1 MLRLAMTNAAIL
13 IPTLGAARHLPA
25 LIPALARQRLRPRQV
40 IVIDSSSQD
49 ATAALARAAGWEV
62 EVIPRSEFNHGGTRN
77 RAVRRCAADIDVLVF
92 MTQDAL
98 PADDRFLEHLVRPI
112 VSGEA
117 AAAYARQIPYEDA
130 DPAEVFARGFNYPAQ
145 PARRTRD
152 DIDRLGIRAFFFS
165 NVASAIDRATFA
177 RLGGFPDDVVMN
189 EDMLFCAKLLRDGGG
204 VAYAADALVRHSH
217 NYSIGQQFRRYFD
230 IGAFLAAAGPA
241 LAGARSGGQGAAYV
255 ARLIAWLVRQGAI
268 DEVPRAVVESGA
280 KWLAF
285 QLGRR
290 GDRLSRGTKR
300 RLSLHRAYW

>member
-1 MLRLAMTNAAIL
+1 MTNAAIL

-25 LIPALARQRLRPRQV
+25 LTAALARQRLRPRQV
-40 IVIDSSSQD
+40 IVIDSSSSD
-49 ATAALARAAGWEV
+49 ATVALARAAGWDV
-62 EVIPRSEFNHGGTRN
+62 TVIPRSEFNHGGTRN
-77 RAVRRCAADIDVLVF
+77 RAARRCLAGIDVLVF

-98 PADDRFLEHLVRPI
+98 PVDDDFLGNLVRPI
-112 VSGEA
+112 VAGEA
-117 AAAYARQIPYEDA
+117 QAAFARQIPYPDA
-130 DPAEVFARGFNYPAQ
+130 QLPEVFARGLNYPAA
-145 PARRTRD
+145 PSRRTRA

-165 NVASAIDRATFA
+165 NVASAIDRATFD

-189 EDMLFCAKLLRDGGG
+189 EDMLFCAKLLRDGGT
-204 VAYAADALVRHSH
+204 VAYAAEAVVRHSH

-230 IGAFLAAAGPA
+230 IGAFLAASGPL

-255 ARLIAWLVRQGAI
+255 ARLLAWLVRRGAI
-268 DEVPRAVVESGA
+268 DEVPRAVVESAA

-290 GDRLSRGTKR
+290 GDRLSRGLKR